1 MNLIVTDAADV
12 PVGIAFSP
20 QKVEGG
26 GQGTDG
32 AVSDVSF
39 TITEADM
46 PKMKNARNLRI
57 RLDAYCDEAL
67 AGRHLRP
74 DQQAKLAL
82 KLRKSG
88 GITISTD
95 EKKTPRLQI
104 PDLIMK
110 QFLLFAFLSC
120 GFLTGTAQQL
130 RTAYFMDKAT
140 LRTSMNPAL
149 RPARGFISIPAAGSI
164 SATYASNG
172 VALGD
177 LLYQKDGR
185 LVTFMDPSVPAESFL
200 RGLKT
205 NNQLNA
211 DIAAEIVSA
220 GWFSGRGFWTIGI
233 GVKGTVSGNVPK
245 SLFEFMKYGSG
256 PDGTT
261 YDIEKLHVYT
271 DSYVDVSI
279 GYSRPLNDRWTIGGK
294 YKFLVGAGN
303 ADIHFTNLHAV
314 MNGDSWR
321 ITSQGRMSASVQ
333 GLRPTLAADRH
344 GREYID
350 GFDFR
355 SPGVAG
361 YGSAIDLGATYKILD
376 NLTVSGAG
384 AIRLS
389 DSFGGASTRQSN
401 GAAQGEF
408 DFAGFD
414 LPIGNDRPDNP
425 IGDQMDDL
433 TDNLQELFHFSET
446 PSQSR
451 TTMLR
456 STINLGAEYAGRQ
469 KQGQPRACSPAP
481 ASDKPKASAG
491 LDRLGQL
498 PPDRLVRCDGQLL
511 VHSQRLRNVRL
522 RAEFQPLMGSIF
534 FHRKRLYVHQGESAV
549 HPDQGLRSQPVF
561 RTRRSARERTV
572 VQAIAGL
579 LRIKFGQVLV
589 LEK

>member
-1 MNLIVTDAADV
+1 
-12 PVGIAFSP
+12 
-20 QKVEGG
+20 
-26 GQGTDG
+26 
-32 AVSDVSF
+32 
-39 TITEADM
+39 
-46 PKMKNARNLRI
+46 
-57 RLDAYCDEAL
+57 
-67 AGRHLRP
+67 
-74 DQQAKLAL
+74 
-82 KLRKSG
+82 
-88 GITISTD
+88 
-95 EKKTPRLQI
+95 
-104 PDLIMK
+104 MK

-271 DSYVDVSI
+271 DSYVDVSV

-303 ADIHFTNLHAV
+303 ADIHFTSLHAV

-333 GLRPTLAADRH
+333 GLRPTLAADRN

-376 NLTVSGAG
+376 NLTVSGAVIDLG
-384 AIRLS
+384 FIRWS
-389 DSFGGASTRQSN
+389 KHSTVN

-408 DFAGFD
+408 DFDGFD

-456 STINLGAEYAGRQ
+456 STINLGAEYAVARNRVSFGLLSSTRIY
-469 KQGQPRACSPAP
+469 
-481 ASDKPKASAG
+481 KPKAYTELTASVNYRPTDWFAATVSYSFIHSAFETFGFALNFSPSWINFFIGSDYMFTKVNPQFIPIRASAANLYFG
-491 LDRLGQL
+491 LGVPLGK
-498 PPDRLVRCDGQLL
+498 
-511 VHSQRLRNVRL
+511 
-522 RAEFQPLMGSIF
+522 E
-534 FHRKRLYVHQGESAV
+534 
-549 HPDQGLRSQPVF
+549 RSC
-561 RTRRSARERTV
+561 RR
-572 VQAIAGL
+572 
-579 LRIKFGQVLV
+579 
-589 LEK
+589 

>member
-1 MNLIVTDAADV
+1 
-12 PVGIAFSP
+12 
-20 QKVEGG
+20 
-26 GQGTDG
+26 
-32 AVSDVSF
+32 
-39 TITEADM
+39 
-46 PKMKNARNLRI
+46 
-57 RLDAYCDEAL
+57 
-67 AGRHLRP
+67 
-74 DQQAKLAL
+74 
-82 KLRKSG
+82 
-88 GITISTD
+88 
-95 EKKTPRLQI
+95 
-104 PDLIMK
+104 MK
-110 QFLLFAFLSC
+110 QILLFAFLSC

-220 GWFSGRGFWTIGI
+220 GWFSGSGFWTIGI

-333 GLRPTLAADRH
+333 GLRPTLAADRN

-355 SPGVAG
+355 SPGAAG

-376 NLTVSGAG
+376 NLTVSGAVIDLG
-384 AIRLS
+384 FIRWS
-389 DSFGGASTRQSN
+389 KHSTVN

-408 DFAGFD
+408 DFDGFD

-433 TDNLQELFHFSET
+433 TDNLQELFDFS
-446 PSQSR
+446 
-451 TTMLR
+451 
-456 STINLGAEYAGRQ
+456 
-469 KQGQPRACSPAP
+469 
-481 ASDKPKASAG
+481 
-491 LDRLGQL
+491 
-498 PPDRLVRCDGQLL
+498 
-511 VHSQRLRNVRL
+511 
-522 RAEFQPLMGSIF
+522 
-534 FHRKRLYVHQGESAV
+534 
-549 HPDQGLRSQPVF
+549 
-561 RTRRSARERTV
+561 
-572 VQAIAGL
+572 
-579 LRIKFGQVLV
+579 
-589 LEK
+589 